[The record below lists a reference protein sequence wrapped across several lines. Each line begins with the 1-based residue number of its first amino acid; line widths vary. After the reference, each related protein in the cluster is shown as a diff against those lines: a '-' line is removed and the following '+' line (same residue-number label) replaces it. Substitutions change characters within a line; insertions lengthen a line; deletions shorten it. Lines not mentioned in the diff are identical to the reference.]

1 MIESAFR
8 IKYGAVSNLG
18 GPGVEDLDGI
28 DEFQQEMSA
37 VYVTLRKPMLQERGG
52 EAYHFMID
60 WFSQHSFKE
69 YFEIVGAYLL
79 GKTSDKIVDSVLDT
93 YLFGPFKRAYKKL
106 LSRNSWRLGIDRFSL
121 EFSDTSASIASFG
134 PESIIENLE
143 GIQRNL
149 YHLCEI
155 LRTERRMPMYIQIPI
170 VKEEIDGA
178 STFRY
183 LTEKDELLFQKES
196 NNFYEGYWV
205 MFYYLPERY
214 VVYDVQNRK
223 LILIDEPSRAR

>member
-1 MIESAFR
+1 
-8 IKYGAVSNLG
+8 
-18 GPGVEDLDGI
+18 
-28 DEFQQEMSA
+28 
-37 VYVTLRKPMLQERGG
+37 
-52 EAYHFMID
+52 
-60 WFSQHSFKE
+60 
-69 YFEIVGAYLL
+69 
-79 GKTSDKIVDSVLDT
+79 
-93 YLFGPFKRAYKKL
+93 
-106 LSRNSWRLGIDRFSL
+106 
-121 EFSDTSASIASFG
+121 
-134 PESIIENLE
+134 
-143 GIQRNL
+143 
-149 YHLCEI
+149 
-155 LRTERRMPMYIQIPI
+155 MPMYIQIPI